1 MTIQRSQLESL
12 RYFPELIPGAD
23 VVSPAATNQE
33 EIFNIRI
40 PADMAVRLMD
50 VGAYYDPVAAPTQ
63 LAELRLK
70 ADSRT
75 IASEEYG
82 IPNMIL
88 PTWYNAGGAA
98 PWLHTYPPVNMN
110 LFAEKSISY
119 HVFAYGP
126 AYGGADLVGYPTWYS
141 MWAWP
146 MSVVEKIILDIP
158 LNQEE
163 QGIAERRGLHKTT
176 QAGTL
181 PAKIPR
187 FKLYEYWPY
196 FRETR
201 GAFYTNVTTNGVQ
214 VATLRPK
221 RERDMFIALER
232 ITASKPSAHTDN
244 CRINIMR
251 DADGTKTSPF
261 ISLQAWTMM
270 PFFDIP
276 CFIPAMQDITI
287 RVDTDV
293 AQANYAVRYTFGMY
307 HMNNILRT
315 RFGLVT
321 VDEVGRDLWERV
333 KAGIV

>member
-1 MTIQRSQLESL
+1 MTIARRHLESI
-12 RYFPELIPGAD
+12 RYPPELIPGAD
-23 VVSPAATNQE
+23 VVSPTATNQE

-40 PADMAVRLMD
+40 PTDMATRLMD
-50 VGAYYDPVAAPTQ
+50 VGAYFDPVAAPTQ
-63 LAELRLK
+63 LAELRFK

-75 IASEEYG
+75 ITSEEYG

-88 PTWYNAGGAA
+88 PTWYNAGGLAS
-98 PWLHTYPPVNMN
+98 WLHTYPPIDMD

-119 HVFAYGP
+119 HIYAYGP

-141 MWAWP
+141 MWAWT
-146 MSVVEKIILDIP
+146 MSVVEKIILGIP

-163 QGIAERRGLHKTT
+163 EEIAKSRGLRKTT

-196 FRETR
+196 FRETK
-201 GAFYTNVTTNGVQ
+201 GAFYANVTTNGVQ
-214 VATLRPK
+214 VATIRPK
-221 RERDMFIALER
+221 REGDMFVVLER
-232 ITASKPSAHTDN
+232 ITASKPAAYTDN

-251 DADGTKTSPF
+251 DADGTKDSPF
-261 ISLQAWTMM
+261 ISLQTWTMM

-276 CFIPAMQDITI
+276 CFIPAMQDLTI
-287 RVDTDV
+287 RIDTNV
-293 AQANYAVRYTFGMY
+293 AQVNYAVRYTFGMY
-307 HMNNILRT
+307 KLNNILRT

-321 VDEVGRDLWERV
+321 VDEVGKDLWERV